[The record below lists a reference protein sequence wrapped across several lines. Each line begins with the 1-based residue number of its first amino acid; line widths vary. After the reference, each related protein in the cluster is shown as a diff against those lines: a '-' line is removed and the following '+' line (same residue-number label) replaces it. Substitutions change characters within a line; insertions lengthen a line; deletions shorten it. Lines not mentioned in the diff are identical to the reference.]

1 MMLKVVQQSV
11 ELPASPADLY
21 ATYLDSSAHAAF
33 TGGGPV
39 TISTV
44 PGTEWSAFGG
54 RIWGRMLAL
63 TTPRQIVQSW
73 RSFEWHEADLDAILV
88 LTFTAASVGARVD
101 LVQVGVPDRLF
112 DTLVSGW
119 PARYWQPWRVYLKS
133 G

>member
-1 MMLKVVQQSV
+1 MLKVVQQSV
-11 ELPASPADLY
+11 ELPGLTSRLVCHVPRFKRPCRLHGRWPGHHLDGSWHGVERLRRAHLGAD
-21 ATYLDSSAHAAF
+21 AGAHHAA
-33 TGGGPV
+33 TDR
-39 TISTV
+39 S
-44 PGTEWSAFGG
+44 E
-54 RIWGRMLAL
+54 LA
-63 TTPRQIVQSW
+63 Q
-73 RSFEWHEADLDAILV
+73 FEWHEADLDAILV